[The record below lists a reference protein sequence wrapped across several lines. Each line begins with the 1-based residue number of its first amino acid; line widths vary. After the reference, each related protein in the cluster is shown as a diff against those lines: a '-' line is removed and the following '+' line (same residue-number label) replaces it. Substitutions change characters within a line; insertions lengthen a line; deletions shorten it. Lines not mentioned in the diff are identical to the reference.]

1 MIYNNNNIVNDAG
14 TLIREKSVDVKLPLS
29 DEDKEILMSLYKYV
43 LDSTDEELAEKENL
57 SPAVGIAAI
66 QVGINKKMIAVVLR
80 GENEEVVHQYALANP
95 KIVSESVEEAYLAGG
110 EGCLSVP
117 EMHEGYVYRH
127 RRVKVRGYDLL
138 TDRNIEIK
146 ASDYLAIVLQH
157 EIDHFNG
164 ILYYDR
170 INKKHPFIEKEGAHR
185 IG

>member
-1 MIYNNNNIVNDAG
+1 MIVNNNNIVNDAG
-14 TLIREKSVDVKLPLS
+14 TLIREKSVNVTLPLNA
-29 DEDKEILMSLYKYV
+29 EDKETLQALYKYV

-66 QVGINKKMIAVVLR
+66 QVGIKKKMIAVVLR
-80 GENEEVVHQYALANP
+80 GEEGEIVYQYALANP
-95 KIVSESVEEAYLAGG
+95 RIVSESVEEAYLGGG

-127 RRVKVRGYDLL
+127 RRVKVKGYDLL
-138 TDRNIEIK
+138 TDKNVEIK

-157 EIDHFNG
+157 ELDHFNG

-170 INKKHPFIEKEGAHR
+170 INKKDPFYEKPGAHR